1 MLHSAIMCETKGECN
16 AEMGIDFSWKLD
28 VIQLKKKVTVSQRRK
43 NLEVDFELIQGRK
56 NSVMW
61 INSSDSFAS
70 LVDVINKGYSGFVC
84 ECV

>member
-1 MLHSAIMCETKGECN
+1 MLHSAIMCERKGECN
-16 AEMGIDFSWKLD
+16 ARMGIDFSWKLD

-43 NLEVDFELIQGRK
+43 NSEVDFELIQGRK